1 MHVSHFILE
10 FANSY
15 FGLNFYLEDY
25 MARKNSQKLI
35 TASNDHFIFSLQELR

>member
-15 FGLNFYLEDY
+15 FGLTFTSKNIWLEKT
-25 MARKNSQKLI
+25 AKN
-35 TASNDHFIFSLQELR
+35 